1 MEVVDFHGRRYYSE
15 LSREKLEEVMDE
27 KERIFFPF
35 SNRGLRTSQIVDYWP
50 ADPEIVQQEWEIQ
63 NLTVSQRRI
72 YEASAKL
79 FMKTFEGTKPLTI
92 ERIKD
97 FVKLAKEGK
106 TASFW
111 R

>member
-15 LSREKLEEVMDE
+15 LSREKLEELMDD
-27 KERIFFPF
+27 KDRIFFPF
-35 SNRGLRTSQIVDYWP
+35 SNRGVRTSQIVDYWP
-50 ADPEIVQQEWEIQ
+50 ADAEIVQQEWEIQ

-72 YEASAKL
+72 YEASKNL
-79 FMKTFEGTKPLTI
+79 FIVTFGGTKPLTI